1 MKRFLFLMVLFCM
14 GILSGFA
21 QSNEFTYTDDNGVT
35 WGGRIEYEY
44 DSENYIY
51 TQNVKNVCITSTSCN
66 SEEEVVVPGEIS
78 YEGVKYKVTSL
89 EGVFSDNKIV
99 EKVTIPK
106 SVTSLNSTFNGC
118 SALSEVV
125 NTSQLKY
132 VNFAFKNCSSIKSI
146 DLSSCETVESGSF
159 GGCSQ
164 LENVVLKSCKEIGY
178 AAFYDYE
185 NRCRK
190 LKSVGDISHCESIG
204 EYAFYGCSSLTS
216 VDLSSCKTIGNNS
229 FRDCS
234 ALESVGN
241 TKLLTDIPEAAFN
254 GCSNLQNIDLS
265 NCTSIGSS
273 AFSGCFKIKHLN
285 LNKCTYISDRAFSLN
300 YGLEKI
306 DLSAI
311 KTIEEYAF
319 SNCSSLTEVTGLKLI
334 KSLPNGAFSD
344 CNKLASI
351 DLSKIE
357 SLGLDCMSGTAV
369 ESVELPNLKKWGVR
383 VFKDCKKLTSVT
395 FPESIN
401 SIPTMAFWNCEK
413 LSTIDLSHCTLI
425 GGGAFYNCTSLTDI
439 DLLNVKQIEYT
450 TYSENYQSFEGGS
463 FMNCNKLTSVTL
475 DSCQNLGNM
484 AFYGCTSLK
493 KVTIGC
499 CQNFGERV
507 FYGCTSL
514 KEVTL
519 GSCQN
524 VGDLAFG
531 RCTSLEKITLPET
544 VTNLGGSA
552 FSGCTSLKEVNLGSC
567 QNLGAYAF
575 DGCTS
580 LEKITLPKTVTNLGS
595 GAFEYCTSLKEVTL
609 DSCQTLGDKVFY
621 GCTSL
626 AKITLPETVTNLG
639 WACFDGSTIV
649 TSMATVP
656 PVISQYGN
664 MEANTPVMGEYVM
677 VNVPK
682 ESLSS
687 YKSANCWKDM
697 AKRIFPIGSKFDYD
711 VTTVAQP
718 STSDLLDKVGKNN
731 SNSVV
736 SLKVKGSINSY
747 DIMVIRNK
755 MDNLH
760 YLDLSDANVVENSYE
775 YYTGCST
782 KNDTIGRN
790 AFRDLSKLITVSLP
804 NSVKVIESGALYNC
818 TKLKRVVLPEKLL
831 SIKGGWDDGAFACCS
846 SLTDVK
852 FKACNY
858 IGGHAFYSCNALNH
872 ITLPSDLKA
881 IDQYAFASCNNLH
894 SVDFPPMLERIG
906 SYAFENCALDSI
918 SLPGLTRINEYAFQN
933 CSNLKEVKVPSTL
946 VSVGDKAFEG
956 CTQLNDVFTYTILPV
971 KINQNTFCTYETATL
986 HVPVQSYDNYYW
998 DTEWS
1003 QFHAFED
1010 FNEPYK
1016 YFYLNKEYIL
1026 ASRIDGC
1033 PNIDIRDNGG
1043 LIVKGDA
1050 IQNAGDIHVS
1060 GSGTIIANGNVDAS
1074 KFHIDIDVTSN
1085 YWYFLSFPFDVKLS
1099 DIAAPGQFVFRK
1111 YDGATRASQGAGG
1124 WKDLDATDKWLHRG
1138 TGYIF
1143 QSAESGKLTLPVVKE
1158 KFGKL
1163 EAEDVQE
1170 TLGTF
1175 ASSNEQNAS
1184 WNFVGNPHTSYF
1196 DMDDLGYNAPIT
1208 YWNGMSYEAVRP
1220 GDDNYVFKP
1229 FQAFF
1234 VQKPQ
1239 NVNEMEFGAEFRL
1252 TQTGSQKR
1260 SSDNKAKRLAKGI
1273 DINRQMVNLTLS
1285 DGTHTDKTR
1294 VVFNE
1299 DKTQRYELDCDAAK
1313 FESSTSVPQLYTLEA
1328 NNVKYAINERP
1339 LGSVSLGFEVQ
1350 KAGDYTISAIRMDS
1364 PMLLKDNLTDATV
1377 DLSTSDYHFTSET
1390 GTFNGRFTLMPNK
1403 STTGIA
1409 EFAKNTGVSIIPTEG
1424 GINFSGVEGKH
1435 VSIYSLNGI
1444 EIGSTQSSGTINL
1457 GQGIYVVKMDNTSTK
1472 VMVK

>member
-21 QSNEFTYTDDNGVT
+21 QDDNFTYTDGNGVT
-35 WGGRIEYEY
+35 WGGYVGYDYE
-44 DSENYIY
+44 
-51 TQNVKNVCITSTSCN
+51 TQKTEVSINTTSSN

-78 YEGVKYKVTSL
+78 YEGEKYKVTKL
-89 EGVFSDNKIV
+89 GRVFSGNKII

-106 SVTSLNSTFNGC
+106 TVTYLDNTFSGC

-125 NTSQLKY
+125 NTNQLKS
-132 VNFAFKNCSSIKSI
+132 VNTAFGNCSSLKSI
-146 DLSSCETVESGSF
+146 DLSSCEILVFSSF
-159 GGCSQ
+159 VGCSQ
-164 LENVVLKSCKEIGY
+164 LENVVLKVCKRIESC
-178 AAFYDYE
+178 AFF
-185 NRCRK
+185 NGISCQK
-190 LKSVGDISHCESIG
+190 LKSIGDISHCESIG
-204 EYAFYGCSSLTS
+204 ERAFQGCYSLTS
-216 VDLSSCKTIGNNS
+216 VDLSSCKTIGSES
-229 FRDCS
+229 FSGCS
-234 ALESVGN
+234 ALESVGS
-241 TKLLTDIPEAAFN
+241 TKHLTDIPESAFN

-265 NCTSIGSS
+265 NCISIGRS
-273 AFSGCFKIKHLN
+273 AFNGCRKIKYLN
-285 LNKCTYISDRAFSLN
+285 LNKCTYISSYAFSSC
-300 YGLEKI
+300 GIEEI
-306 DLSAI
+306 DLSSV
-311 KTIEEYAF
+311 KTIENNAF
-319 SNCSSLTEVTGLKLI
+319 NSCSSLTKVTGLKLI
-334 KSLPNGAFSD
+334 KSLPESIFHF
-344 CNKLASI
+344 CNKLSSI
-351 DLSKIE
+351 DLSTIE
-357 SLGLDCMSGTAV
+357 SLGANCMSGTAID
-369 ESVELPNLKKWGVR
+369 SIKLTNLKSWDHGV
-383 VFKDCKKLTSVT
+383 FNGCKNLISVT
-395 FPESIN
+395 FPETIDN
-401 SIPTMAFWNCEK
+401 IPTWAFCNCEN
-413 LSTIDLSHCTLI
+413 LSTVDLSHCSII
-425 GGGAFYNCTSLTDI
+425 GEGAFSSCTSLK
-439 DLLNVKQIEYT
+439 N
-450 TYSENYQSFEGGS
+450 
-463 FMNCNKLTSVTL
+463 VTL
-475 DSCQNLGNM
+475 DSCQNLGES
-484 AFYGCTSLK
+484 AFSGCTLLK
-493 KVTIGC
+493 NVTLGC
-499 CQNFGERV
+499 CQIIGARSFT
-507 FYGCTSL
+507 GCTSL
-514 KEVTL
+514 KE
-519 GSCQN
+519 
-524 VGDLAFG
+524 
-531 RCTSLEKITLPET
+531 ITLPET
-544 VTNLGGSA
+544 
-552 FSGCTSLKEVNLGSC
+552 
-567 QNLGAYAF
+567 
-575 DGCTS
+575 
-580 LEKITLPKTVTNLGS
+580 I
-595 GAFEYCTSLKEVTL
+595 
-609 DSCQTLGDKVFY
+609 
-621 GCTSL
+621 
-626 AKITLPETVTNLG
+626 TNLG
-639 WACFDGSTIV
+639 WECFDGTTVV

-656 PVISQYGN
+656 PVIDKPEYVNSSI
-664 MEANTPVMGEYVM
+664 PMGEYVL

-682 ESLSS
+682 ESLGS
-687 YKSANCWKDM
+687 YKSANYWKDM
-697 AKRIFPIGSKFDYD
+697 AVRIFPIGTKFDYD

-718 STSDLLDKVGKNN
+718 STSDLLDKVGKKN

-804 NSVKVIESGALYNC
+804 NSVKVIEYGALYNC
-818 TKLKRVVLPEKLL
+818 TKLKSIVLPEKLS
-831 SIKGGWDDGAFACCS
+831 SIEGDWNWDDGVFAYCS

-852 FKACNY
+852 FTACNY
-858 IGGHAFYSCNALNH
+858 IGGYAFASCGALEH
-872 ITLPSDLKA
+872 IILPSDLKA
-881 IDQYAFASCNNLH
+881 IDQYAFAYCQNLH
-894 SVDFPPMLERIG
+894 SVDFPPLLERIG
-906 SYAFENCALDSI
+906 SYAFQNCALDSI
-918 SLPGLTRINEYAFQN
+918 SLPGLTSIDEYAFQN

-946 VSVGDKAFEG
+946 ESVGDKAFEG

-1143 QSAESGKLTLPVVKE
+1143 QSSESGKLTLPVVKE

-1273 DINRQMVNLTLS
+1273 DVNRQMVNLTLS

-1313 FESSTSVPQLYTLEA
+1313 FESSTAVPQLYTLEA

-1377 DLSTSDYHFTSET
+1377 DLSTSDYHFTSEA

>member
-1 MKRFLFLMVLFCM
+1 M

-21 QSNEFTYTDDNGVT
+21 QEDNFTYTDGNGVT
-35 WGGRIEYEY
+35 WGGYVRYDYE
-44 DSENYIY
+44 
-51 TQNVKNVCITSTSCN
+51 TQKEEVCINTTSSN
-66 SEEEVVVPGEIS
+66 SEEVVVIPGEIT
-78 YEGVKYKVTSL
+78 YAGEKYKVTKL
-89 EGVFSDNKIV
+89 GRVFSGNKII

-106 SVTSLNSTFNGC
+106 TVTSLNSTFSEC

-125 NTSQLKY
+125 NSNQLKY
-132 VNFAFKNCSSIKSI
+132 VYFAFDHCSSLKSI
-146 DLSSCETVESGSF
+146 DLSSCEILGSGSF
-159 GGCSQ
+159 GGCAQ
-164 LENVVLKSCKEIGY
+164 LESVVLKVCKRIETC
-178 AAFYDYE
+178 AFSNYG
-185 NRCRK
+185 NSNCSK

-204 EYAFYGCSSLTS
+204 EYSFSNCSSLTS
-216 VDLSSCKTIGNNS
+216 VDLASCKTIGKCAFS
-229 FRDCS
+229 GCS
-234 ALESVGN
+234 VLESVGS
-241 TKLLTDIPEAAFN
+241 TKLLTNIPESTFN

-265 NCTSIGSS
+265 NCTSVGSF
-273 AFSGCFKIKHLN
+273 AFSGCRKIEHFN
-285 LNKCTYISDRAFSLN
+285 LNKCTYISSNAFS
-300 YGLEKI
+300 YCGLKEI
-306 DLSAI
+306 DLTAV
-311 KTIEEYAF
+311 KVIEENAF
-319 SNCSSLTEVTGLKLI
+319 TNCKNLAKVTGLRQI
-334 KSLPNGAFSD
+334 KSLPDGTFNRCRNLSI
-344 CNKLASI
+344 I
-351 DLSKIE
+351 DLSGIE
-357 SLGLDCMSGTAV
+357 SLGEYCMRGTAI
-369 ESVELPNLKKWGVR
+369 ESVNLQNLKKWNSD
-383 VFKDCKKLTSVT
+383 VFAECKQLTNVVL
-395 FPESIN
+395 PESIT
-401 SIPTMAFWNCEK
+401 SIPVRAFYRCDK
-413 LSTIDLSHCTLI
+413 LSTIDLSHCTVM
-425 GGGAFYNCTSLTDI
+425 GGGAFAMCTSLAHI
-439 DLLNVKQIEYT
+439 DLSSVTLLESVKGGYYSNGDYEY
-450 TYSENYQSFEGGS
+450 YSPNDVIGS
-463 FMNCNKLTSVTL
+463 FTDSKNLTSVSL
-475 DSCQNLGNM
+475 SCCKKIGDR
-484 AFYGCTSLK
+484 AFK
-493 KVTIGC
+493 
-499 CQNFGERV
+499 
-507 FYGCTSL
+507 
-514 KEVTL
+514 
-519 GSCQN
+519 
-524 VGDLAFG
+524 
-531 RCTSLEKITLPET
+531 
-544 VTNLGGSA
+544 
-552 FSGCTSLKEVNLGSC
+552 
-567 QNLGAYAF
+567 
-575 DGCTS
+575 GCTS
-580 LEKITLPKTVTNLGS
+580 LEKIV
-595 GAFEYCTSLKEVTL
+595 
-609 DSCQTLGDKVFY
+609 
-621 GCTSL
+621 
-626 AKITLPETVTNLG
+626 LPETVTNLG
-639 WACFDGSTIV
+639 WECFDGTIMV
-649 TSMATVP
+649 TSMAIEP
-656 PVISQYGN
+656 PVITS
-664 MEANTPVMGEYVM
+664 NTDLSSNIMGEFVL

-682 ESLSS
+682 ESLGS
-687 YKSANCWKDM
+687 YKSANYWKDM
-697 AKRIFPIGSKFDYD
+697 AVRIFPIGTKFDYD

-718 STSDLLDKVGKNN
+718 STSDLLDKVGKKN

-760 YLDLSDANVVENSYE
+760 YLDLSDANIVENGYE

-790 AFRDLSKLITVSLP
+790 AFRDLSKLITVSFP
-804 NSVKVIESGALYNC
+804 NSVKVIETGALYNC
-818 TKLKRVVLPEKLL
+818 TKLKSVVLPENLL
-831 SIKGGWDDGAFACCS
+831 SIGDDWNWDGGVFANCS

-852 FKACNY
+852 FKACGN
-858 IGGHAFYSCNALNH
+858 IGSRAFSNCSALKH
-872 ITLPSDLKA
+872 ITLPSDLKT
-881 IDQYAFASCNNLH
+881 IEQYAFASCNNLH

-906 SYAFENCALDSI
+906 SYAFQNCALDSI
-918 SLPGLTRINEYAFQN
+918 SLPGLTSIDEYAFQN

-1060 GSGTIIANGNVDAS
+1060 GSGTIIANGNIDAS

-1124 WKDLDATDKWLHRG
+1124 WKDLDASDKWLHRG

-1273 DINRQMVNLTLS
+1273 DVNRQMVNLTLS

-1313 FESSTSVPQLYTLEA
+1313 FESSTAVPQLYTLEA

-1377 DLSTSDYHFTSET
+1377 DLSTSDYHFTSEA

>member
-1 MKRFLFLMVLFCM
+1 M
-14 GILSGFA
+14 GS
-21 QSNEFTYTDDNGVT
+21 
-35 WGGRIEYEY
+35 
-44 DSENYIY
+44 
-51 TQNVKNVCITSTSCN
+51 
-66 SEEEVVVPGEIS
+66 
-78 YEGVKYKVTSL
+78 
-89 EGVFSDNKIV
+89 VFSGNKII

-106 SVTSLNSTFNGC
+106 TVTSLYNTFSEC
-118 SALSEVV
+118 SALRDVV
-125 NTSQLKY
+125 NTSQLKVVY
-132 VNFAFKNCSSIKSI
+132 YAFSNCSSLKSI
-146 DLSSCETVESGSF
+146 DLSCCETVGAGSF
-159 GGCSQ
+159 GGCAQ
-164 LENVVLKSCKEIGY
+164 LESVVLKVCKKIEDN
-178 AAFYDYE
+178 AFCNYMNY
-185 NRCRK
+185 CQK

-204 EYAFYGCSSLTS
+204 EGAFNGCSSLS
-216 VDLSSCKTIGNNS
+216 SIDLSGCKAIGRSS
-229 FRDCS
+229 FSDCS
-234 ALESVGN
+234 ALESVGS
-241 TKLLTDIPEAAFN
+241 TKLLISIPELAFN
-254 GCSNLQNIDLS
+254 SCLNLQDIDLS
-265 NCTSIGSS
+265 NCTSVGRS
-273 AFSGCFKIKHLN
+273 AFNGCSKIKHLN
-285 LNKCTYISDRAFSLN
+285 LNKCTYISSSAFSSCGFEEIN
-300 YGLEKI
+300 
-306 DLSAI
+306 LSAT
-311 KTIEEYAF
+311 KTIEDHAF
-319 SNCSSLTEVTGLKLI
+319 SYCRSLVKVIGLKLI
-334 KSLPNGAFSD
+334 KSLPAGIFSS
-344 CNKLASI
+344 CNKLSSI
-351 DLSKIE
+351 DLSSIE
-357 SLGLDCMSGTAV
+357 SLGAYCMSGTAID
-369 ESVELPNLKKWGVR
+369 SVELPKLKSWDYS
-383 VFKDCKKLTSVT
+383 VFEDCKKLISVT
-395 FPESIN
+395 FPETIDN
-401 SIPTMAFWNCEK
+401 IPAKAFLNCEK
-413 LSTIDLSHCTLI
+413 LSTIDLSHCSVI
-425 GGGAFYNCTSLTDI
+425 GGGAFYNCTSLTDVK
-439 DLLNVKQIEYT
+439 LLNVKQTEWTSYYDNESCQT
-450 TYSENYQSFEGGS
+450 FRVGS
-463 FMNCNKLTSVTL
+463 FMNCNNLTSV
-475 DSCQNLGNM
+475 DLGSSQRLGER

-493 KVTIGC
+493 
-499 CQNFGERV
+499 E
-507 FYGCTSL
+507 
-514 KEVTL
+514 
-519 GSCQN
+519 
-524 VGDLAFG
+524 
-531 RCTSLEKITLPET
+531 ITLPET
-544 VTNLGGSA
+544 
-552 FSGCTSLKEVNLGSC
+552 
-567 QNLGAYAF
+567 
-575 DGCTS
+575 
-580 LEKITLPKTVTNLGS
+580 I
-595 GAFEYCTSLKEVTL
+595 
-609 DSCQTLGDKVFY
+609 
-621 GCTSL
+621 
-626 AKITLPETVTNLG
+626 TNLG
-639 WACFDGSTIV
+639 WECFDGTTMV

-656 PVISQYGN
+656 PVIDKS
-664 MEANTPVMGEYVM
+664 EDVTSFIPMGEYVM

-682 ESLSS
+682 ESLGS
-687 YKSANCWKDM
+687 YKSANYWKDM
-697 AKRIFPIGSKFDYD
+697 AKRIFPIGTKFDYD
-711 VTTVAQP
+711 VTTEAKP
-718 STSDLLDKVGKNN
+718 STSDLLDKVGKKN

-818 TKLKRVVLPEKLL
+818 TKLKSVVLPEKLL
-831 SIKGGWDDGAFACCS
+831 SIEGDWNWDDGVFAYCS

-858 IGGHAFYSCNALNH
+858 IGGYAFASCNALNH

-881 IDQYAFASCNNLH
+881 IDQYAFASCSNLH

-918 SLPGLTRINEYAFQN
+918 SLPGLTSINEYAFQN

-1099 DIAAPGQFVFRK
+1099 DVAAPGQFVFRK

-1234 VQKPQ
+1234 IQKPQ

-1273 DINRQMVNLTLS
+1273 DVNRQMVNLTLS

-1313 FESSTSVPQLYTLEA
+1313 FESSTAVPQLYTLEA

-1377 DLSTSDYHFTSET
+1377 DLSTSDYHFTSEA

>member
-14 GILSGFA
+14 GIMSGFA

-44 DSENYIY
+44 DSENYTY
-51 TQNVKNVCITSTSCN
+51 TQNVKDVCINSTSCN
-66 SEEEVVVPGEIS
+66 SEEEVVIPGEIS
-78 YEGVKYKVTSL
+78 YAGKKYTVTSL
-89 EGVFSDNKIV
+89 GSVFSENKII

-106 SVTSLNSTFNGC
+106 TVTYLSDTFSDC

-125 NTSQLKY
+125 NTNQLKS
-132 VNFAFKNCSSIKSI
+132 VSGAFCNCSNLKSI
-146 DLSSCETVESGSF
+146 DLSSCETVGYGSF
-159 GGCSQ
+159 IGCSQ
-164 LENVVLKSCKEIGY
+164 LENVVLKVCKRIETC
-178 AAFYDYE
+178 AFSNYG
-185 NRCRK
+185 NSNCSK

-204 EYAFYGCSSLTS
+204 EYAFSNCSSLTS
-216 VDLSSCKTIGNNS
+216 VDLASCKTIEKCAFSG
-229 FRDCS
+229 CS
-234 ALESVGN
+234 VLESVGS
-241 TKLLTDIPEAAFN
+241 TKLLTNIPESTFN

-265 NCTSIGSS
+265 NCTSVGSS
-273 AFSGCFKIKHLN
+273 AFRECRKIEHFN
-285 LNKCTYISDRAFSLN
+285 LNKCTYISSNAFS
-300 YGLEKI
+300 YCGLKEI
-306 DLSAI
+306 DLAAV
-311 KTIEEYAF
+311 KVIEENAF
-319 SNCSSLTEVTGLKLI
+319 TNCKNLAKVTGLRQI
-334 KSLPNGAFSD
+334 KSLPDGTFNRCRNLSI
-344 CNKLASI
+344 I
-351 DLSKIE
+351 DLSGIE
-357 SLGLDCMSGTAV
+357 SLGEYCMRGTAI
-369 ESVELPNLKKWGVR
+369 ESVNLQNLKKWNSD
-383 VFKDCKKLTSVT
+383 VFAECKQLTNVVL
-395 FPESIN
+395 PESIT
-401 SIPTMAFWNCEK
+401 SIPVRAFYRCDK
-413 LSTIDLSHCTLI
+413 LSTIDLSHCTVI
-425 GGGAFYNCTSLTDI
+425 GGGAFAMCTSLAHI
-439 DLLNVKQIEYT
+439 DLSSVTLLESVKGGY
-450 TYSENYQSFEGGS
+450 YSNGDYEHYSPNDVIGS
-463 FMNCNKLTSVTL
+463 FTDSKNLTSVSL
-475 DSCQNLGNM
+475 SCCKKIGDR
-484 AFYGCTSLK
+484 AFK
-493 KVTIGC
+493 
-499 CQNFGERV
+499 
-507 FYGCTSL
+507 
-514 KEVTL
+514 
-519 GSCQN
+519 
-524 VGDLAFG
+524 
-531 RCTSLEKITLPET
+531 
-544 VTNLGGSA
+544 
-552 FSGCTSLKEVNLGSC
+552 
-567 QNLGAYAF
+567 
-575 DGCTS
+575 GCTS
-580 LEKITLPKTVTNLGS
+580 LEKIV
-595 GAFEYCTSLKEVTL
+595 
-609 DSCQTLGDKVFY
+609 
-621 GCTSL
+621 
-626 AKITLPETVTNLG
+626 LPETVTNLG
-639 WACFDGSTIV
+639 WECFDGTIMV
-649 TSMATVP
+649 TSMAIEP
-656 PVISQYGN
+656 PVITF
-664 MEANTPVMGEYVM
+664 NTDLSSNIMGEFVL

-682 ESLSS
+682 ESLGS
-687 YKSANCWKDM
+687 YKSANYWKDM
-697 AKRIFPIGSKFDYD
+697 AVRIFPIGTKFDYD

-760 YLDLSDANVVENSYE
+760 YLDLSDANVVENGYE

-790 AFRDLSKLITVSLP
+790 AFRDLSKLVTVCLP
-804 NSVKVIESGALYNC
+804 NSVKVIEFGALYNC
-818 TKLKRVVLPEKLL
+818 TKLKSIVLPEKLS
-831 SIKGGWDDGAFACCS
+831 SIEGDWNSGAFANCI

-872 ITLPSDLKA
+872 ITLPSDLKT
-881 IDQYAFASCNNLH
+881 IDEYAFAYCHNLH
-894 SVDFPPMLERIG
+894 SVDFPPLLERIG
-906 SYAFENCALDSI
+906 SYAFQSCALDSI
-918 SLPGLTRINEYAFQN
+918 SLPGLTSIDEYAFQD

-1124 WKDLDATDKWLHRG
+1124 WKDLDASDKWLHRG

-1299 DKTQRYELDCDAAK
+1299 DKTRRYELDCDAAK

-1377 DLSTSDYHFTSET
+1377 DLSTSDYHFTSEA

>member
-14 GILSGFA
+14 GIMSGFA
-21 QSNEFTYTDDNGVT
+21 QDDNFSYTDGNGVT
-35 WGGRIEYEY
+35 WGGYVGYDYE
-44 DSENYIY
+44 
-51 TQNVKNVCITSTSCN
+51 TQKTEVSINTTSSN
-66 SEEEVVVPGEIS
+66 SKEEVVVPGEIS
-78 YEGVKYKVTSL
+78 YEGEKYKVTKLGS
-89 EGVFSDNKIV
+89 VFSGNKII

-106 SVTSLNSTFNGC
+106 TVTSLSSTFRDC

-125 NTSQLKY
+125 NTSQLKSVY
-132 VNFAFKNCSSIKSI
+132 GAFSNCSSLKSI
-146 DLSSCETVESGSF
+146 DLSSCEILGYSSF

-164 LENVVLKSCKEIGY
+164 LENVVLKACKRIEGNAFIGNSSCQ
-178 AAFYDYE
+178 
-185 NRCRK
+185 K

-204 EYAFYGCSSLTS
+204 EWAFQGCSSLTS
-216 VDLSSCKTIGNNS
+216 VDLSSCKTIGSSS
-229 FRDCS
+229 FSGCS
-234 ALESVGN
+234 ALESVGS
-241 TKLLTDIPEAAFN
+241 TKLLTNIPESAFR

-273 AFSGCFKIKHLN
+273 AFYGCSKIKHLN
-285 LNKCTYISDRAFSLN
+285 LDKCTYISRYAFAYCGIEEIN
-300 YGLEKI
+300 
-306 DLSAI
+306 LSST
-311 KTIEEYAF
+311 KTIEDYVF
-319 SNCSSLTEVTGLKLI
+319 NGCSSLTKVTGLKLI
-334 KSLPNGAFSD
+334 KSLPAGVFYN
-344 CNKLASI
+344 CYKLSSI
-351 DLSKIE
+351 DLSEIE
-357 SLGLDCMSGTAV
+357 SLGANCMGETAID
-369 ESVELPNLKKWGVR
+369 SVKLTNLKSWDGGV
-383 VFKDCKKLTSVT
+383 FQGCKNLTSVT
-395 FPESIN
+395 FPETIDN
-401 SIPTMAFWNCEK
+401 IPIGAFWKCEN
-413 LSTIDLSHCTLI
+413 LSTIDLSHCSVI
-425 GGGAFYNCTSLTDI
+425 GGGAFYNCTSLTDVK
-439 DLLNVKQIEYT
+439 LHNVKLMDYT
-450 TYSENYQSFEGGS
+450 TYNDENYQTVKVGC
-463 FMNCNKLTSVTL
+463 FMNCNNLASVTI
-475 DSCQNLGNM
+475 DSCQNLGDR

-493 KVTIGC
+493 KVILGSC
-499 CQNFGERV
+499 LQLGNEAFKS
-507 FYGCTSL
+507 CTSL
-514 KEVTL
+514 Q
-519 GSCQN
+519 G
-524 VGDLAFG
+524 
-531 RCTSLEKITLPET
+531 
-544 VTNLGGSA
+544 
-552 FSGCTSLKEVNLGSC
+552 
-567 QNLGAYAF
+567 
-575 DGCTS
+575 
-580 LEKITLPKTVTNLGS
+580 
-595 GAFEYCTSLKEVTL
+595 
-609 DSCQTLGDKVFY
+609 
-621 GCTSL
+621 
-626 AKITLPETVTNLG
+626 ITLPETVTNLG
-639 WACFDGSTIV
+639 WECFDGTTVV
-649 TSMATVP
+649 TFMATVP
-656 PVISQYGN
+656 PVIARNSD
-664 MEANTPVMGEYVM
+664 ADTSIPMGEYVL
-677 VNVPK
+677 VNVP
-682 ESLSS
+682 EASLSS
-687 YKSANCWKDM
+687 YKSANYWKDM
-697 AKRIFPIGSKFDYD
+697 AKRIFPIGTKFDYD
-711 VTTVAQP
+711 VTTEAKP

-760 YLDLSDANVVENSYE
+760 YLDLSDANIVENGYE

-804 NSVKVIESGALYNC
+804 NSAKVIESGAFCNC
-818 TKLKRVVLPEKLL
+818 TKLKSVVLPEKLL
-831 SIKGGWDDGAFACCS
+831 SIQDAWNWDEGVFARCS

-858 IGGHAFYSCNALNH
+858 IGGYAFSYCRALEH
-872 ITLPSDLKA
+872 IILPSDLKT
-881 IDQYAFASCNNLH
+881 IGQNAFEYCNNLH
-894 SVDFPPMLERIG
+894 SVDFPPLLERIG
-906 SYAFENCALDSI
+906 SNAFENCALDSI
-918 SLPGLTRINEYAFQN
+918 SLPGLTSIDEYAFQN

-946 VSVGDKAFEG
+946 ESVGDKAFEG

-1260 SSDNKAKRLAKGI
+1260 SSDNKAKRLAKGV
-1273 DINRQMVNLTLS
+1273 DVNRQMVNLTLS

-1313 FESSTSVPQLYTLEA
+1313 FESSTAVPQLYTLEA

-1377 DLSTSDYHFTSET
+1377 DLSTSDYHFTSEA